1 MTTTTTHLD
10 ATIRI
15 PFVKSARNK
24 LQVRETLVVIN
35 LQAKVAPSHIGANHL
50 PSSEERGDGK
60 SFTSKANERS
70 EIKKIITTVYNT
82 DRPFINRCQQ
92 NQQFPFQKQNK
103 Q

>member
-50 PSSEERGDGK
+50 PC
-60 SFTSKANERS
+60 SKKRDSNDFITRPES
-70 EIKKIITTVYNT
+70 KKKKIKTIQKT
-82 DRPFINRCQQ
+82 DHL
-92 NQQFPFQKQNK
+92 
-103 Q
+103 

>member
-10 ATIRI
+10 ATIRT

-50 PSSEERGDGK
+50 RD
-60 SFTSKANERS
+60 SKKRRDRCSNDF
-70 EIKKIITTVYNT
+70 IK
-82 DRPFINRCQQ
+82 RPES
-92 NQQFPFQKQNK
+92 KK
-103 Q
+103 K

>member
-35 LQAKVAPSHIGANHL
+35 LQAKVAHSHIGANHL
-50 PSSEERGDGK
+50 PC
-60 SFTSKANERS
+60 SKKRRDRDSNDFITRPES
-70 EIKKIITTVYNT
+70 KKKIKTIQKT
-82 DRPFINRCQQ
+82 DHL
-92 NQQFPFQKQNK
+92 
-103 Q
+103 

>member
-50 PSSEERGDGK
+50 PCSRKRRDCSDNSIKRPE
-60 SFTSKANERS
+60 SKKKK
-70 EIKKIITTVYNT
+70 KKIQKT
-82 DRPFINRCQQ
+82 DHL
-92 NQQFPFQKQNK
+92 
-103 Q
+103 